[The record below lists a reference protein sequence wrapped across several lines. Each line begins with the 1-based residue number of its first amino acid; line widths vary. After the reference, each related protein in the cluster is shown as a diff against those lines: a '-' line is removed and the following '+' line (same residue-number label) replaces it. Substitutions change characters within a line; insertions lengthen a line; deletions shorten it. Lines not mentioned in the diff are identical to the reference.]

1 MSRRLTT
8 SLVAAGI
15 MATLSIFA
23 ACPSLAQAIDRNTH
37 RPKHTTHDRRTP
49 CERDPR
55 CLESLSRA
63 AAYGNLNSPHHPTAH
78 RIQR

>member
-8 SLVAAGI
+8 GRRFAGIVAALTIVAGQ
-15 MATLSIFA
+15 
-23 ACPSLAQAIDRNTH
+23 PSRAESNNKNTH
-37 RPKHTTHDRRTP
+37 HTHHAVHDRRSP

-63 AAYGNLNSPHHPTAH
+63 AAYGNMNAPHHPPAH
-78 RIQR
+78 RSDR